1 MLYSP
6 LINKAIDI
14 AYSAHH
20 GQKDKS
26 GRPYFLHPVVVAS
39 QMDTESE
46 VCAALLHDVVEDTD
60 VTLSELE
67 AIFPEEITQAVK
79 VLTHKSGVEY
89 LDYIRE
95 IKRNPI
101 ARKVKLADLKHN
113 TDITR
118 LDSPEQPE
126 QIEAFNKRRQK
137 YELAKQI
144 LQE

>member
-1 MLYSP
+1 MLYST

-14 AYSAHH
+14 AYSAHQ
-20 GQKDKS
+20 GQRDKS

-46 VCAALLHDVVEDTD
+46 VCVALLHDVVEDSG
-60 VTLSELE
+60 VTLGELE
-67 AIFPEEITQAVK
+67 AIFPEEIIQAVK
-79 VLTHKSGVEY
+79 VLTHKEGVDY

-95 IKRNPI
+95 IKGNPI

-118 LDSPEQPE
+118 LDSPEQ
-126 QIEAFNKRRQK
+126 IEAFNKRRHK

-144 LQE
+144 LKE

>member
-1 MLYSP
+1 MLYSA

-14 AYSAHH
+14 AYSAHQ

-46 VCAALLHDVVEDTD
+46 VCVALLHDVIEDTD
-60 VTLSELE
+60 VTLGELQT
-67 AIFPEEITQAVK
+67 IFPEEITQAVK
-79 VLTHKSGVEY
+79 VLTHKEGVDY

-95 IKRNPI
+95 IKSNPI
-101 ARKVKLADLKHN
+101 ARKVKLADLNHN
-113 TDITR
+113 SDITR
-118 LDSPEQPE
+118 LDSPE
-126 QIEAFNKRRQK
+126 QIEAFNKRRHK

>member
-1 MLYSP
+1 MLYSA

-14 AYSAHH
+14 AYSAHQ

-46 VCAALLHDVVEDTD
+46 VCVALLHDVIEDTD
-60 VTLSELE
+60 VTLGELQT
-67 AIFPEEITQAVK
+67 IFPEEITQAVK
-79 VLTHKSGVEY
+79 VLTHKEGVDY

-95 IKRNPI
+95 IKSNPI
-101 ARKVKLADLKHN
+101 ARKVKLADLNHN
-113 TDITR
+113 SDITR
-118 LDSPEQPE
+118 LDSPE

>member
-1 MLYSP
+1 MLYST

-26 GRPYFLHPVVVAS
+26 GRPYFLHPVIVAS
-39 QMDTESE
+39 QMESEPE

-60 VTLSELE
+60 VTLQELE
-67 AIFPEEITQAVK
+67 AVFPEEITQAVK
-79 VLTHKSGVEY
+79 VLTHREGVDY

-95 IKRNPI
+95 IKSNPI
-101 ARKVKLADLKHN
+101 ARKVKLADLEHN

-118 LDSPEQPE
+118 LDSPEQVR
-126 QIEAFNKRRQK
+126 AFNQRREK